1 MEASLERWLR
11 SWDRMHITGYLR
23 SYPHGARLVS
33 AVGGSQPH
41 VGSVKGVVIGL
52 GQIKRVPN

>member
-11 SWDRMHITGYLR
+11 SWYRMHITGYLR

-41 VGSVKGVVIGL
+41 VGSVKGVVIVL
-52 GQIKRVPN
+52 G